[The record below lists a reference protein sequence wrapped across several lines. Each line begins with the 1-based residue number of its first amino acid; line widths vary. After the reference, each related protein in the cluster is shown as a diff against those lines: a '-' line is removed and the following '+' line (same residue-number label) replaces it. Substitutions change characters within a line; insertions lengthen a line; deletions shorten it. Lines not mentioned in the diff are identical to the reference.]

1 MPFCDAPFWDSVA
14 HPPNCW
20 VRHRIL
26 ATKIISVAHPA
37 RCATEIARQ
46 HPYTEAFC
54 GALFLGAPQKVVRHK
69 NKKRAPQKYE
79 TEIPV
84 FFRFAVQIQVYTGFI
99 QVYTEIQVYL
109 TGI

>member
-1 MPFCDAPFWDSVA
+1 M
-14 HPPNCW
+14 
-20 VRHRIL
+20 RHRIL

-46 HPYTEAFC
+46 HPYAKELC

-69 NKKRAPQKYE
+69 KKRAPQKYE
-79 TEIPV
+79 TEIPI
-84 FFRFAVQIQVYTGFI
+84 FFHFAVQIQVYTGFI